1 MKSKIVLS
9 VLLLWTAVAVRGQH
23 FDYDAIAPH
32 PRLLLPSVDEA
43 AVKAAAEQVPALA
56 WIQSRLFAF
65 CDATLSEP
73 PVERIKTGRRLLD
86 VSRLAL
92 KRIYYLAYAYRMSGD
107 ERYYARA
114 VREMEAVC
122 TFEDWNPIHFLDV
135 GEMVLGLAIGYDWL
149 YDRLPG
155 EMRARICRAIVEKGF
170 APTAIPKYGDKCYKR
185 TNNWNQVC
193 NAGLVYGALAIYE
206 EFPEQCREIV
216 EKCMESN
223 PRAMTVYAPDG
234 GYPEG
239 YNDWGYGTG
248 FEVMLIAA
256 LESAL
261 GHDGGLSAS
270 EGFLASARFMQFMT
284 GPCGY
289 SFNFSD
295 APPRAFVQVMFPWFA
310 RRTGDCSL
318 LWNYLPG
325 GEGPQTD
332 FTDHRLLPT
341 LLLYA
346 AGVDWP
352 SVREP
357 VRHTWFNRGKTP
369 VYIYRSGWNSPDDLY
384 LGVKGGS
391 AATSHAHM
399 DAGSFV
405 FDALGERWAMDLG
418 MQNYYSLESR
428 GIDLWS
434 KKPESKRW
442 EVFRI
447 GNSSHNTL
455 TINGCHHQ
463 IRGFAPIIDTIG
475 SHGSHGAVIDLTEVL
490 GEGLR
495 CAQRTVTVERD
506 RYLFVCDRIE
516 TGDMPVCVE
525 WTMCTPAQAVVTGRN
540 RIELTQNGKRM
551 TLVAD
556 APGCRVR
563 MRVLSND
570 PPNDWDAPNPGTVRV
585 GFETEIPA
593 GQRRE
598 LRVRLIPRNL

>member
-1 MKSKIVLS
+1 MKSKILLS
-9 VLLLWTAVAVRGQH
+9 ILLLWIAAAVRGQH

-32 PRLLLPSVDEA
+32 PRLLLPSVDETR
-43 AVKAAAEQVPALA
+43 VRTAAEQVPGLA
-56 WIQSRLFAF
+56 RIQSRLFAF

-73 PVERIKTGRRLLD
+73 PVERIKTGKRLLD

-92 KRIYYLAYAYRMSGD
+92 KRIYYLAYAYRMTGD
-107 ERYYARA
+107 ERYCARA

-122 TFEDWNPIHFLDV
+122 AFEDWNPIHFLDV

-155 EMRARICRAIVEKGF
+155 EVRARISRAIVEKGF

-216 EKCMESN
+216 EKCMLSN

-239 YNDWGYGTG
+239 YNYWGYGTG

-270 EGFLASARFMQFMT
+270 EGFLASARFMQFMA

-295 APPRAFVQVMFPWFA
+295 APPRAFMQVMFPWFA
-310 RRTGDCSL
+310 RRTCDDSL
-318 LWNYLPG
+318 LWNYLPEQG
-325 GEGPQTD
+325 FSPAE
-332 FTDHRLLPT
+332 FTEHRLLPT
-341 LLLYA
+341 LLLFA
-346 AGVDWP
+346 ADIDW
-352 SVREP
+352 SAMRAP
-357 VRHTWFNRGKTP
+357 VRRTWFNRGKTP
-369 VYIYRSGWNSPDDLY
+369 VYIYRSGWNSRDDLY

-455 TINGCHHQ
+455 TVNGRHHR
-463 IRGFAPIIDTIG
+463 ISGFAPITDTIG

-490 GEGLR
+490 GEGLC

-506 RYLFVCDRIE
+506 RYLSVCDRIE
-516 TGDMPVCVE
+516 TGDAPVRIE

-563 MRVLSND
+563 MCILPND
-570 PPNDWDAPNPGTVRV
+570 PPNDWDAPNSGTRRV
-585 GFETEIPA
+585 GFETDIPA
-593 GQRRE
+593 GQHRVM
-598 LRVRLIPRNL
+598 RVRLIPRKL

>member
-1 MKSKIVLS
+1 MS

-32 PRLLLPSVDEA
+32 PRLLLPSVDEV

-239 YNDWGYGTG
+239 YNYWGYGTG

-270 EGFLASARFMQFMT
+270 EGFLGI
-284 GPCGY
+284 GPVHAVHDR
-289 SFNFSD
+289 SV
-295 APPRAFVQVMFPWFA
+295 RLFVQ
-310 RRTGDCSL
+310 L
-318 LWNYLPG
+318 
-325 GEGPQTD
+325 
-332 FTDHRLLPT
+332 
-341 LLLYA
+341 
-346 AGVDWP
+346 
-352 SVREP
+352 
-357 VRHTWFNRGKTP
+357 
-369 VYIYRSGWNSPDDLY
+369 
-384 LGVKGGS
+384 
-391 AATSHAHM
+391 
-399 DAGSFV
+399 
-405 FDALGERWAMDLG
+405 
-418 MQNYYSLESR
+418 
-428 GIDLWS
+428 
-434 KKPESKRW
+434 
-442 EVFRI
+442 
-447 GNSSHNTL
+447 
-455 TINGCHHQ
+455 
-463 IRGFAPIIDTIG
+463 
-475 SHGSHGAVIDLTEVL
+475 
-490 GEGLR
+490 LR
-495 CAQRTVTVERD
+495 CAAAGLRASHVSLVRPAD
-506 RYLFVCDRIE
+506 RRLF
-516 TGDMPVCVE
+516 
-525 WTMCTPAQAVVTGRN
+525 AVV
-540 RIELTQNGKRM
+540 ELPAR
-551 TLVAD
+551 
-556 APGCRVR
+556 RR
-563 MRVLSND
+563 R
-570 PPNDWDAPNPGTVRV
+570 PPNGLHGPPLTAYAAALRCRGGLAVR
-585 GFETEIPA
+585 A
-593 GQRRE
+593 
-598 LRVRLIPRNL
+598 